1 MIVSYPVATIEIY
14 KNNEGSVLNCCCV
27 CFPFPS
33 RSYISFIIW
42 IPSYFCVSYIIHQ
55 KCSTI
60 LLKMGWSLRRLN
72 LNTWSFKVWIL
83 TSFDAS
89 MLRGLL
95 YLYFV
100 FLCCICILYFY
111 MYAGWGW
118 RLPPCLWWPLITS
131 SLAHSAQAQVMS
143 LLTLY
148 LLKKKVLQPEKKN
161 GWSWKWNVEIVAENS
176 QNNGFG
182 CESRCLG
189 IK

>member
-1 MIVSYPVATIEIY
+1 MINYKILCIKIAFSGTAWESCISILHHSSHGLSPVFVQYFCILLCFMMVSYPVATIEIY

-60 LLKMGWSLRRLN
+60 LLKMGWSPRRLN

-89 MLRGLL
+89 RLRGLL

-118 RLPPCLWWPLITS
+118 RLPPCLWWPLITTRW
-131 SLAHSAQAQVMS
+131 H
-143 LLTLY
+143 TLP
-148 LLKKKVLQPEKKN
+148 KPK
-161 GWSWKWNVEIVAENS
+161 
-176 QNNGFG
+176 
-182 CESRCLG
+182 
-189 IK
+189 